1 MLKGYK
7 EDKPVEE
14 TISLKE
20 ILNIIKKRLLLI
32 ISLTI
37 VAVSIAIVLSFYI
50 LTPIYQAQTQIL
62 VNPKGNSEE
71 FYSWSQIETD
81 LQLIN
86 TYNEIITTPFILSK
100 VIEELKL
107 DTTPEQLINQITL
120 SSESDSKVLKI
131 QVQDSNPEQA
141 ANIAN
146 VTAEVFKKEIPSL
159 MNVDNINILSPAKV
173 SENPSPVK
181 PNKTLNI
188 AIGAVIGLMLG
199 IGLAFLLEIL
209 DTTIKDEKDV
219 EEILGIP
226 IMGLVG
232 SIPLEKAKKFSFK
245 SHKVRGNQDAWIEK

>member
-1 MLKGYK
+1 
-7 EDKPVEE
+7 VEE
-14 TISLKE
+14 TLSLQE
-20 ILNIIKKRLLLI
+20 ILKIIKKRLLLI
-32 ISLTI
+32 ITLTI

-62 VNPKGNSEE
+62 VNQKGSSEE
-71 FYSWSQIETD
+71 VYSWTQMETD

-86 TYNEIITTPFILSK
+86 TYNDIIQSPVILNK

-107 DTTPEQLINQITL
+107 DTTHEQLITQITL
-120 SSESDSKVLKI
+120 SSESESKVLKI
-131 QVQDSNPEQA
+131 EVQDPDPEQA

-146 VTAEVFKKEIPSL
+146 VTAEVFKEEIPSL
-159 MNVDNINILSPAKV
+159 MNVNNINILAPAKV
-173 SENPSPVK
+173 SENPIPVK

-188 AIGAVIGLMLG
+188 AIGAVIGIMLG

-226 IMGLVG
+226 IIGLVG
-232 SIPLEKAKKFSFK
+232 SIPLEKVNKSSFK
-245 SHKVRGNQDAWIEK
+245 SHKVRGNQDA

>member
-1 MLKGYK
+1 L
-7 EDKPVEE
+7 EE
-14 TISLKE
+14 TISLQE
-20 ILNIIKKRLLLI
+20 ILKIIKKRLLLI

-37 VAVSIAIVLSFYI
+37 VAVVIAVALSFYFI
-50 LTPIYQAQTQIL
+50 TPIYQANTQIL
-62 VNPKGNSEE
+62 VNQKGSSEE
-71 FYSWSQIETD
+71 VYSWTQMETD

-86 TYNEIITTPFILSK
+86 TYNDIIKSPVILNK

-107 DTTPEQLINQITL
+107 DTTHEQLINQITL
-120 SSESDSKVLKI
+120 SSESESKVLKI
-131 QVQDSNPEQA
+131 EVQDSDPEQA

-146 VTAEVFKKEIPSL
+146 ITAEVFKEEIPSL
-159 MNVDNINILSPAKV
+159 MNVDNINILSAAKV

-226 IMGLVG
+226 IIGLVG
-232 SIPLEKAKKFSFK
+232 SIPLEKVNKSSFK
-245 SHKVRGNQDAWIEK
+245 SHKVRGNQDA

>member
-1 MLKGYK
+1 MQGGQT
-7 EDKPVEE
+7 VEE
-14 TISLKE
+14 TISLQE
-20 ILNIIKKRLLLI
+20 ILKIIKKRLLLI
-32 ISLTI
+32 ITLTI

-62 VNPKGNSEE
+62 INQKGSSEE
-71 FYSWSQIETD
+71 VYSWSQIETD

-86 TYNEIITTPFILSK
+86 TYNDIIKSPVILSK
-100 VIEELKL
+100 VIEELKI
-107 DTTPEQLINQITL
+107 DTTPEQLTNQITL
-120 SSESDSKVLKI
+120 LSESDSKVLKI
-131 QVQDSNPEQA
+131 EVQDSNPEKA

-146 VTAEVFKKEIPSL
+146 VTAEVFKEQIPSL
-159 MNVDNINILSPAKV
+159 INVDNINILSAAKL

-188 AIGAVIGLMLG
+188 AIGAVIGIMLG

-226 IMGLVG
+226 IMGIVG
-232 SIPLEKAKKFSFK
+232 SIPLEKVKKSSFK
-245 SHKVRGNQDAWIEK
+245 SQKVRGNPDAWIEK

>member
-1 MLKGYK
+1 L
-7 EDKPVEE
+7 EE
-14 TISLKE
+14 TISLQE
-20 ILNIIKKRLLLI
+20 ILKIIKKRLLLI

-37 VAVSIAIVLSFYI
+37 VAVVIAVALSFYFI
-50 LTPIYQAQTQIL
+50 TPIYQASTQIL
-62 VNPKGNSEE
+62 VNQKGSSEE
-71 FYSWSQIETD
+71 VYSWTQMETD

-86 TYNEIITTPFILSK
+86 TYNDIIKSPVILDK
-100 VIEELKL
+100 VIEELNL
-107 DTTPEQLINQITL
+107 DTKHEQLINQITL
-120 SSESDSKVLKI
+120 SSESESKVLNI
-131 QVQDSNPEQA
+131 EVQDSNPEQA

-146 VTAEVFKKEIPSL
+146 VTADVFKEQIPSL
-159 MNVDNINILSPAKV
+159 MNIDNINILSAAKV

-188 AIGAVIGLMLG
+188 AIGAVIGLMIG

-226 IMGLVG
+226 IIGLVG
-232 SIPLEKAKKFSFK
+232 SIPLEKVDKSSFK